1 MMGDHA
7 ELALAEEFAC
17 WPYDKESL
25 ENVWIKRRMSKTY
38 WHCKDGR
45 RLKIDDMEL
54 EHVRRCVAMMERQC
68 QQYTNAYKVMSKR
81 LSSPQ

>member
-1 MMGDHA
+1 MMG
-7 ELALAEEFAC
+7 EFA
-17 WPYDKESL
+17 EMAL
-25 ENVWIKRRMSKTY
+25 EQEWALWAEDVRENIWLKRRMSKTY

-45 RLKIDDMEL
+45 RLKIADMDL
-54 EHVRRCVAMMERQC
+54 EHVRRCVAMMERQG